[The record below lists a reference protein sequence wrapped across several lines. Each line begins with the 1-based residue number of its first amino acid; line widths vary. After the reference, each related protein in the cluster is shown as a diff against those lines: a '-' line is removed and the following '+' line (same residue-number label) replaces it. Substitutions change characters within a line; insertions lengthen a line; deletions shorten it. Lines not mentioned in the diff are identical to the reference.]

1 MLLFAF
7 KVADFLTRF
16 LFVVVGT
23 TTTGVA
29 SNSEELSWSSS
40 LSGWTIGVAS
50 ASTTTL
56 TLFTLLVFSFPITSF
71 AVVSSGENVNDGHEV
86 FSKLGLLWRFS
97 MIFAVNNEFDPKS
110 SEQEFKEVKG
120 DPTKSV
126 AVGNHNASNIS
137 VETTLDKLLKS
148 WPLKVDATANV

>member
-1 MLLFAF
+1 M
-7 KVADFLTRF
+7 
-16 LFVVVGT
+16 
-23 TTTGVA
+23 
-29 SNSEELSWSSS
+29 
-40 LSGWTIGVAS
+40 
-50 ASTTTL
+50 
-56 TLFTLLVFSFPITSF
+56 
-71 AVVSSGENVNDGHEV
+71 NDGHEV

-126 AVGNHNASNIS
+126 AMGNHNASNIS

-148 WPLKVDATANV
+148 CPLKVDATANV

>member
-16 LFVVVGT
+16 LFVVIGT

-29 SNSEELSWSSS
+29 SNSKELSWSSS

-50 ASTTTL
+50 ASATT
-56 TLFTLLVFSFPITSF
+56 FTLLVFSFPITSF
-71 AVVSSGENVNDGHEV
+71 AVVSSGENMNDGHEV

-126 AVGNHNASNIS
+126 AMGNHNASNIS

>member
-29 SNSEELSWSSS
+29 SNSDELSWSSS
-40 LSGWTIGVAS
+40 LSRWTIGVAS
-50 ASTTTL
+50 GSTTVL
-56 TLFTLLVFSFPITSF
+56 TLFTLLIFSFSITSF
-71 AVVSSGENVNDGHEV
+71 AVMSSGENVNNGHEV
-86 FSKLGLLWRFS
+86 FSELGLFWLFS
-97 MIFAVNNEFDPKS
+97 IIFAVNNEFDPNS
-110 SEQEFKEVKG
+110 SEQEFEEVKG

-126 AVGNHNASNIS
+126 SVGNHNASNIS